1 MANKAMLTTPF
12 RGRLGYACLNTVLRA
27 QKPPVFCSRTCRLA
41 TLQSRGIDYA
51 KQLALANV
59 RDIRAIIEWNENH
72 NIRLFRLS
80 SGIFPFASH
89 KSYGYSLDFARQDLA
104 EIGELARQLG
114 HRLTCHPGQFTQLG
128 SPHAHVVENSI
139 RELAVHADM
148 LDFMGMGPDS
158 VIVIHMGGTYG
169 NQKQAVLTRFEHNF
183 RTLLPAQARQR
194 LVIENDELCYN
205 VEDLLPISQ
214 KLDIPIVL
222 DWHHAAL
229 YPSTYPTEHY
239 LASIR
244 EVWER
249 RGIAPKQH
257 YSESRPG
264 AVSVMER
271 RAHSDRVTLI
281 PPCESDVDLMI
292 EAKDKEQAVLELYN
306 TYRIYPIDSSVYK
319 VAKPVP
325 VDRAKPRILQKNRQI
340 FKGKKRQRPRTE
352 PNSEIV

>member
-1 MANKAMLTTPF
+1 M
-12 RGRLGYACLNTVLRA
+12 GRCLNTILRA

-41 TLQSRGIDYA
+41 TLQSRGIDYV
-51 KQLALANV
+51 KQLALINV
-59 RDIRAIIEWNENH
+59 RDIRKILEWNEHH
-72 NIRLFRLS
+72 NIRFFRLS

-89 KSYGYSLDFARQDLA
+89 KTYGYSVEFARQDLA
-104 EIGELARQLG
+104 EVGLLARQLG

-128 SPHAHVVENSI
+128 SPHVHVVENSI
-139 RELAVHADM
+139 RELKVHADM

-169 NQKQAVLTRFEHNF
+169 NQKQAVLTRFKHTF
-183 RTLLPAQARQR
+183 CTMLPSHVQKR

-214 KLDIPIVL
+214 KLDIPLVL

-264 AVSVMER
+264 AISIMER
-271 RAHSDRVTLI
+271 RAHSDRVSLI

-292 EAKDKEQAVLELYN
+292 EAKDKEQAVLELYK
-306 TYRIYPIDSSVYK
+306 TYRIYPVDSSVYK
-319 VAKPVP
+319 VANSILINR
-325 VDRAKPRILQKNRQI
+325 DQSLNLQREIRAS
-340 FKGKKRQRPRTE
+340 KGKKHRRPITE
-352 PNSEIV
+352 LSDAIV